1 VSGQQDSDER
11 GKKAKKGEPRK
22 PLRVLRWVEFA
33 YVAMA
38 AIGVYS
44 FVAVAKEGES
54 RRRCSATCLLR
65 PNYAGSERVAPSFQL
80 QDTSGQEVSLDAYKG
95 KVIVL
100 NFWTRTCGPCME
112 EMPEIAELARV
123 VQPMGDVAVLTISTD
138 ETAKEAMLAASS
150 ALQEMPPF
158 PILMDPEG
166 KSAAQ
171 KFGTKLFPETW
182 IIDKKG
188 FIRARFDGTREW
200 SSAAVIEFIEPI
212 RTGSGTCEVQVNESG
227 FEGKDAH
234 VCELI
239 EGG

>member
-1 VSGQQDSDER
+1 MSDDSDSDEK
-11 GKKAKKGEPRK
+11 GKKRKKNEQRK
-22 PLRVLRWVEFA
+22 PSRIVRLAEFA

-44 FVAVAKEGES
+44 FVAVAKQGES

-65 PNYAGSERVAPSFQL
+65 PNYTGHERVAPSFQL
-80 QDTSGQEVSLDAYKG
+80 QDISGQDVPFNAYKG

-112 EMPEIAELARV
+112 EMPEIAELARI

-138 ETAKEAMLAASS
+138 ETAKEAMIAAIET
-150 ALQEMPPF
+150 LRENPPF

-171 KFGTKLFPETW
+171 KYGTKLFPETW

-188 FIRARFDGTREW
+188 VIRARFDGVREW
-200 SSAAVIEFIEPI
+200 SSAVVIEFIEQI
-212 RTGSGTCEVQVNESG
+212 RSSGSTCEAQVNEGS
-227 FEGKDAH
+227 FEGKDARI
-234 VCELI
+234 CELI